1 VEFQWLRDQQANK
14 ARNRPA
20 ASCEGGGSLLADP
33 SSGWMRHLVFIAA
46 DCTAAARKADIVK
59 TLRRW
64 VRILCFKVGMIP
76 ALIACTAAGTVLRF
90 IS

>member
-1 VEFQWLRDQQANK
+1 MASGRASYEGKKPTRRF
-14 ARNRPA
+14 PA
-20 ASCEGGGSLLADP
+20 KGGGSLLANP

>member
-1 VEFQWLRDQQANK
+1 MASGRASYGGKKPTRRF
-14 ARNRPA
+14 PA
-20 ASCEGGGSLLADP
+20 KGGGSLLANP

>member
-1 VEFQWLRDQQANK
+1 MASGRASYEGKKPTRRF
-14 ARNRPA
+14 PA
-20 ASCEGGGSLLADP
+20 KGGGSLLANP
-33 SSGWMRHLVFIAA
+33 SSGWMRHLCVHRSGLHR
-46 DCTAAARKADIVK
+46 CGKKGCDIVK

>member
-1 VEFQWLRDQQANK
+1 MASGRASYEGKKQTRRF
-14 ARNRPA
+14 PA
-20 ASCEGGGSLLADP
+20 KGGGSLLANP